1 MSSTN
6 APASSSTS
14 INSSAPTSPPSSNDN
29 AIRRQQQTSSK
40 INSVLDNKIKS
51 VGPVTS
57 SSAVDQVSSPTSI
70 MDKVNSFISN
80 STNYIKSAANTT
92 SSTPATKTNKLLDI
106 QMEPIAFISD
116 NYIIVLGLFIAFVLL
131 ILLYFFSKTFNT
143 GRVVDKMKLYEL
155 YQKINSYEFRVPEK
169 AEVTLNYVTVASA
182 YNACHMGSQ
191 MFSYTSEEILKQIL
205 KCGARYIEFNVF
217 ADKYGENAAPIID
230 SGYKRGEWKL
240 MLNMTT
246 FESAVITIAQ
256 NAFKVL
262 ETAGGA
268 PNPDDPIFLSL
279 NLSTG
284 HNIAC
289 LDRIAD
295 ILVDYLSDR
304 LLGPKYAYQFTTDI
318 QSVKLADLEGK
329 VVIFASSGYE
339 GSKLEELINSSWID
353 ETIET
358 PINLEQFL
366 DVPAKTNP
374 GPTKSSSKELNNIK
388 RALAKDNTNRQR
400 KQDTSNINTAS
411 LQQLDIKTQKLAAV
425 LKREFGPDLVDKALN
440 NKGQG
445 DKEDYEDI
453 AEPPSLDD
461 DQITDRTPRI
471 LRISSKLFE
480 SPGFD
485 GSRIREHNKTGLTI
499 VVPHVEGDYLTRN
512 YDPSTA
518 WDLGCQFVA
527 MNYQEIDTHM
537 DKYITHFETVGITQ
551 INQ

>member
-6 APASSSTS
+6 APASSST
-14 INSSAPTSPPSSNDN
+14 ATSSNNN
-29 AIRRQQQTSSK
+29 ALRRQQQTSNK
-40 INSVLDNKIKS
+40 INSVLDDKIKS

-57 SSAVDQVSSPTSI
+57 SSVVDQVSTPTSI
-70 MDKVNSFISN
+70 MNKVNSFISN
-80 STNYIKSAANTT
+80 STNYIKSAT
-92 SSTPATKTNKLLDI
+92 SSTSAATPATKPSKVLDI
-106 QMEPIAFISD
+106 QMEPVAFISD

-131 ILLYFFSKTFNT
+131 VLLYFFSKTFNT

-155 YQKINSYEFRVPEK
+155 YQKINSYEFRSPDK
-169 AEVTLNYVTVASA
+169 AEITLNNVTVASA

-217 ADKYGENAAPIID
+217 ADKYGENAVPIID

-246 FESAVITIAQ
+246 FESAIITLAQ

-262 ETAGGA
+262 ETEGGA

-318 QSVKLADLEGK
+318 QRVKMADLEGK
-329 VVIFASSGYE
+329 VVIFASAGYE

-366 DVPAKTNP
+366 DMPTPKK
-374 GPTKSSSKELNNIK
+374 TKSSSKELNNIK
-388 RALAKDNTNRQR
+388 RALAKENNNRQR
-400 KQDTSNINTAS
+400 KQDSSDVSSNAVPATS
-411 LQQLDIKTQKLAAV
+411 LDVKTQKLAEA

-440 NKGQG
+440 KKDQ
-445 DKEDYEDI
+445 EEYEDVV
-453 AEPPSLDD
+453 EPPSLDD
-461 DQITDRTPRI
+461 DQITDQTPRI

-485 GSRIREHNKTGLTI
+485 GSRIKEHNKTGLTI

-512 YDPSTA
+512 YDPAQA

-537 DKYITHFETVGITQ
+537 DKYITHFETAGITQ
-551 INQ
+551 IN